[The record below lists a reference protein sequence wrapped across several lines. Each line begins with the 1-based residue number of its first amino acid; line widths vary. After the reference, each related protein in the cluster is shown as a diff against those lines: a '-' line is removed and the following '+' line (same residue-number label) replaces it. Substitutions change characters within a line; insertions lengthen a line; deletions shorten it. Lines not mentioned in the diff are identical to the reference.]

1 MVEIQI
7 DVKGAKLTFK
17 IRKEKNKYNMFKSL
31 KYSSNDHNIYRI
43 DMIEISIREEF
54 GQIIIDDPVKC
65 LITYPR

>member
-31 KYSSNDHNIYRI
+31 KYSSNDHNIYRCH
-43 DMIEISIREEF
+43 EISIREEF